1 MEHITLDRIKELA
14 QINEPQ
20 CISIFIPTYRAGMEV
35 NSMIDQKHLK
45 NQIKKIRNELEFQN
59 LKERDI
65 RELLKPLHNLVEN
78 TGFWKL
84 QSDGLAIFRNR
95 DFFEYYTLPV
105 LFEPFVNIADHF
117 YTLPLIPYI
126 NDRVKFYL
134 LAISL
139 HGVKFFEGY
148 PHQITEVE
156 VKDLLP
162 QRLEEVV
169 GFDFEEKHLQYRSG
183 SDDRGRA
190 TYHGHGSAS
199 QEEAKTEILKYF
211 RAINSG
217 VMELLHDKNYP
228 LILAAVDYLVP
239 IYREA
244 NDYKYLH
251 RDFLTGNPQHEDPVL
266 MHEKARDLLKDYY
279 DSAGKEKITSFEQAL
294 SGQKASYKEEEI
306 IPAAVNG
313 RIDTLFVKK
322 GETLWGIYDK
332 ESNRIMERDREG
344 ARNSCLLNMAAMH
357 TISNS
362 GRVFL
367 MEPGDMPEP
376 VSKLNAILRY

>member
-1 MEHITLDRIKELA
+1 MKNITLDRIKELA

-45 NQIKKIRNELEFQN
+45 NQVKKIRKELESQK

-65 RELLKPLHNLVEN
+65 GELLQPLNELVEN
-78 TGFWKL
+78 SGFWKL
-84 QSDGLAIFRNR
+84 QSDGLVIFRNR
-95 DFFEYYTLPV
+95 LFFEYYTLPV

-117 YTLPLIPYI
+117 YTMPLIPYI
-126 NDRVKFYL
+126 NDGVKFYL

-183 SDDRGRA
+183 NDDRGRA
-190 TYHGHGSAS
+190 TYHGHGSTS
-199 QEEAKTEILKYF
+199 QEEAKMEILKYF
-211 RAINSG
+211 RAINTG
-217 VMELLHDKNYP
+217 VMELLRDKNYP

-244 NDYKYLH
+244 NDYKHLY
-251 RDFLTGNPQHEDPVL
+251 RDFITGNPQHEDPVL
-266 MHEKARDLLKDYY
+266 LHEKARELLRDYY
-279 DSAGKEKITSFEQAL
+279 DSDRKEKIISFEQAL
-294 SGQKASYKEEEI
+294 SLQKASYKEEEI
-306 IPAAVNG
+306 VPAAISG

-322 GETLWGIYDK
+322 GETLWGIYDQ
-332 ESNRIMERDREG
+332 ESGRIMKRDRE
-344 ARNSCLLNMAAMH
+344 AAQNSCLLNMAAMH
-357 TISNS
+357 TIFNS

-367 MEPGDMPEP
+367 LESDDMPEP
-376 VSKLNAILRY
+376 ASRLNAILRY